1 MSAPTSAPALHATP
15 AAGAVLR
22 EQVSAVGL
30 SLRVPALGALALLL
44 LATALTLRHRLDT
57 GEPLDFRP
65 ELTLLPGLAG
75 LLLPLAV
82 WKGEPRF
89 GPAFF
94 WTLPVERRQHA
105 LTKVFAGWLWLM
117 AAVALFLLWMLGLTL
132 LTGGNVLGEVTLR
145 LVDSTRDVPGVGA
158 VAETLRTVQWKPRP
172 VLWLVSFTSSS
183 ALYLF
188 GSAMAL
194 GLRHPLRWVVGF
206 VFGLVLTI
214 TLAQLLRVNWF
225 FDEFAPVLAP
235 LLFGSYGLDALL
247 SARTESLSGEV
258 RLPGGE
264 VVNAWWGLP
273 DVGDWALATLL
284 WTGAGLALLWAAASR
299 HREQRRR

>member
-1 MSAPTSAPALHATP
+1 LHATP

-30 SLRVPALGALALLL
+30 ALRVPALGAFALLL
-44 LATALTLRHRLDT
+44 LATALTLRHRLET

-132 LTGGNVLGEVTLR
+132 LTGGNVLGEVTLN
-145 LVDSTRDVPGVGA
+145 LVDSTLTVPGVGE
-158 VAETLRTVQWKPRP
+158 VPQTLRAVQWKPRP

-206 VFGLVLTI
+206 VFSGVLVI

-225 FDEFAPVLAP
+225 FDEFAPDLAP
-235 LLFGSYGLDALL
+235 LVVGRYGLDALL
-247 SARTESLSGEV
+247 TARAESLSGEV

-264 VVNAWWGLP
+264 VVNAWEGLP

-284 WTGAGLALLWAAASR
+284 WTGAALALLWAAASR

>member
-1 MSAPTSAPALHATP
+1 
-15 AAGAVLR
+15 
-22 EQVSAVGL
+22 
-30 SLRVPALGALALLL
+30 
-44 LATALTLRHRLDT
+44 
-57 GEPLDFRP
+57 
-65 ELTLLPGLAG
+65 
-75 LLLPLAV
+75 
-82 WKGEPRF
+82 
-89 GPAFF
+89 
-94 WTLPVERRQHA
+94 
-105 LTKVFAGWLWLM
+105 
-117 AAVALFLLWMLGLTL
+117 
-132 LTGGNVLGEVTLR
+132 VTLR
-145 LVDSTRDVPGVGA
+145 LVDSTLDVPGMGE
-158 VAETLRTVQWKPRP
+158 VAQTLRTVQWKPRP

-206 VFGLVLTI
+206 VFGVVLTL

-225 FDEFAPVLAP
+225 FDEFAPGFAP
-235 LLFGSYGLDALL
+235 LLVGRYGLDALL

-273 DVGDWALATLL
+273 DLGDWALATLL
-284 WTGAGLALLWAAASR
+284 WTGAALALLWAAASR

>member
-1 MSAPTSAPALHATP
+1 MSAPTLHATP

-30 SLRVPALGALALLL
+30 ALRVPALGALALLL
-44 LATALTLRHRLDT
+44 LATAFTLRHRLET

-65 ELTLLPGLAG
+65 ELTILPGVAG

-117 AAVALFLLWMLGLTL
+117 ATVALFLLWMLGLTL
-132 LTGGNVLGEVTLR
+132 LTGGNVLGEVSLR
-145 LVDSTRDVPGVGA
+145 LVDSSHDVPGMGR

-206 VFGLVLTI
+206 VFGAVLAT
-214 TLAQLLRVNWF
+214 TLAQLLRVDWF
-225 FDEFAPVLAP
+225 FEEFAPGVAV
-235 LLFGSYGLDALL
+235 LLFGRYGLDSLL
-247 SARTESLSGEV
+247 SARTEFLSGQV
-258 RLPGGE
+258 RLQSGE
-264 VVNAWWGLP
+264 VVNAWMGLP
-273 DVGDWALATLL
+273 DLGDWALATLL
-284 WTGAGLALLWAAASR
+284 WTGAALALLWVAASR